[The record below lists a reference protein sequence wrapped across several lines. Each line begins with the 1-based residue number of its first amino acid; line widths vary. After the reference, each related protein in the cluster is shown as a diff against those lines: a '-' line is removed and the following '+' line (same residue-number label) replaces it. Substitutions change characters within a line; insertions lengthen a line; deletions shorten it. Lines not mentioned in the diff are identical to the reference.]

1 MFCSGPQA
9 HAGSYSSVS
18 FFLSHSNR
26 ETTQMSESTTE
37 SIMKYGVVMGPAR
50 ERRWLLASMNMVRVL

>member
-18 FFLSHSNR
+18 FSLSHSNR

-37 SIMKYGVVMGPAR
+37 SIMRYGAVMGPAR
-50 ERRWLLASMNMVRVL
+50 GRR